1 MSEEPLVARDATYY
15 RAPEAL
21 RERLRASLAG
31 AAREERRAYGWRVL
45 GIGIAAAAAA
55 SITWSVALVTL
66 APGEPERIGEQVV
79 TAHVRSLM
87 APNHLVDVTSADSH
101 TVKPWFAGKLPFAP
115 PVADYSQQ
123 GFELTGGR
131 LDYIEGQPAAAIT
144 YRHRLHTVNLF
155 VWPAKSAGERTSAED
170 GFELAEW
177 SDGGL
182 RFAAVSDIPP
192 PELRQFERAFRSK
205 AAASGR

>member
-1 MSEEPLVARDATYY
+1 VSEEPLVARDATYY

-31 AAREERRAYGWRVL
+31 AAREERRAYGWRLL

-155 VWPAKSAGERTSAED
+155 VWPAKGHADAAPRTQTRQGYGLVGWVKGE
-170 GFELAEW
+170 
-177 SDGGL
+177 L
-182 RFAAVSDIPP
+182 RFCAISDMAPTD
-192 PELRQFERAFRSK
+192 LVALADLVR
-205 AAASGR
+205 